1 MSVRLQ
7 ISLGR
12 DLVRNYPEAAEAA
25 GASAV
30 ADYLPEPMA
39 EICDGL
45 ILSGGGDVDP
55 GRYGEENA
63 ACFGVDP
70 ERDEAEFRL
79 IEAYIRAG
87 KPILGICRGHQVLN
101 VFFGGSLV
109 QHLPTAE
116 AHVPERTGDRAHL
129 TRAEAGSFLAALY
142 GERFRVN
149 SAHHQGI
156 GRTAPELR
164 PVQWTEDGVIEA
176 CAHVSLPVY
185 SVQWHPE
192 RMCLGRART
201 DTVDGLALFSWF
213 VDLVE
218 KIRSV

>member
-1 MSVRLQ
+1 MRARLQ

-12 DLVRNYPEAAEAA
+12 DLVRNYPEAAEACDA
-25 GASAV
+25 AAL
-30 ADYLPEPMA
+30 AAYLPEPMA
-39 EICDGL
+39 ERCDGL

-63 ACFGVDP
+63 ACFGVDR

-79 IEAYIRAG
+79 IRAYLEAG

-101 VFFGGSLV
+101 VFFGGTLI
-109 QHLPTAE
+109 QHLPAAE
-116 AHVPERTGDRAHL
+116 AHVPDKNGDRAHE
-129 TRAEAGSFLAALY
+129 TRSEPGSFLSALY
-142 GERFRVN
+142 GERFSVN

-156 GRTAPELR
+156 GRIAPELT

-176 CAHVSLPVY
+176 CAHRTLPVY

-192 RMCLGRART
+192 RMCLGRARA
-201 DTVDGLALFSWF
+201 DTVDGLGLFRWF
-213 VDLVE
+213 VDLAE
-218 KIRSV
+218 KRKL